1 VDRAEKEE
9 LVASLHEVFNANP
22 VVVVAHYKGLT
33 VAEMS
38 NLRLQMREAGA
49 QFKVTKNRL
58 TKLALQGTPAEG
70 IADLFEGPTA
80 IGVSEDPV
88 AAPKV
93 LCKYA
98 KTNQKLV
105 IRGGVME
112 GKVLGAEEVQQLAE
126 LPSLDELRAKIA
138 GLINTPASRV
148 ASVLQAPAGQIARV
162 LQASAEKDEAA

>member
-1 VDRAEKEE
+1 VDRAEKKE
-9 LVASLHEVFNANP
+9 LVASLHDTFSSTP
-22 VVVVAHYKGLT
+22 IVVVTHYKGLS

-38 NLRLQMREAGA
+38 DLRLRMREAGA

-80 IGVSEDPV
+80 VGVSDDPV

-98 KTNQKLV
+98 KANEKLV
-105 IRGGVME
+105 ILGGVME
-112 GKVLGAEEVQQLAE
+112 GKMLAAEEVKQLAE

-138 GLINTPASRV
+138 GLLTTPASRV
-148 ASVLQAPAGQIARV
+148 ATVLQAPAGQIARV
-162 LQASAEKDEAA
+162 LQAHAEKQEAA

>member
-1 VDRAEKEE
+1 MDRAEKEE